1 MKYSNIIVT
10 GSSGV
15 LGSALKEIAKT
26 HSGINFTFLKSQDC
40 DLTDPNKTLKIF
52 KSTKPD
58 AIIHLAAVS
67 GGIGLGMKHQ
77 ASLLR
82 DNMLMTFNVLEAS
95 RKCKIRKTV
104 MSLSSGM
111 YPPNAPL
118 PLNED
123 SIHEGYPH
131 DSFYGYFFAKRIVDP
146 AIRAYRE
153 EYGINVIGLIPNG
166 IFGENDNYNFDDAP
180 MLPSLIRRF
189 YENID
194 NESEIV
200 VWGDGTPLREYTY
213 SKDIASA
220 FIWALENYDDFQ
232 CLNVGSIEE
241 NSIGDIALMIAD
253 IMSIDRKRIIFDITK
268 PKGVFRKSTDNSRF
282 VALSD
287 FQYTSFRKALEKTI
301 DWFINAYENY
311 PETIRLYSKSK
322 EKL

>member
-1 MKYSNIIVT
+1 MIYKKILVT

-15 LGSALKEIAKT
+15 LGSALKETAKN
-26 HSGINFTFLKSQDC
+26 HSGRNFTFLEAQDC
-40 DLTDPNKTLKIF
+40 DLTDTNKTLNIV
-52 KSTKPD
+52 KSIKPD
-58 AIIHLAAVS
+58 AILHLAAVS

-82 DNMLMTFNVLEAS
+82 DNMLMAINILEAA

-104 MSLSSGM
+104 MALSSGM

-118 PLNED
+118 PLNEA

-131 DSFYGYFFAKRIVDP
+131 ESFYGYFFAKRMVDP

-153 EYGINVIGLIPNG
+153 EYGINIIGLIPNG

-189 YENID
+189 YENREND
-194 NESEIV
+194 SEIV

-213 SKDIASA
+213 SKDIAK
-220 FIWALENYDDFQ
+220 IYMWALDNYDDDQ

-241 NSIGDIALMIAD
+241 NSICEIAIMIAD
-253 IMSIDRKRIIFDITK
+253 ILSIDKKRIIFDATK

-282 VALSD
+282 LALSD
-287 FQYTSFRKALEKTI
+287 FKYTSFRKALEKTI
-301 DWFINAYENY
+301 KWFIDSYENHH
-311 PETIRLYSKSK
+311 ETIRLYSKSK
-322 EKL
+322 EKP